1 MLSIDLDSSDLVLLG
16 RLQADAREKLES
28 LAAETGLSVPTVQ
41 RRLRRMREAGII
53 EAETVRLSPEALGFP
68 MTFLVLVEL
77 ERERL
82 DHLDAFRRKA
92 RAEPRIQQCYYIT
105 GEADFA
111 LIVLARDVQDFEA
124 LTRRVFF
131 DDPNIKRFRT
141 SVAMDR
147 TKVGLAV
154 PIDG

>member
-1 MLSIDLDSSDLVLLG
+1 MPSFDLDPSDLVLLD
-16 RLQADAREKLES
+16 RLQTDAREKLDS

-41 RRLRRMREAGII
+41 RRLRRMREAGVI
-53 EAETVRLSPEALGFP
+53 EAETARLSPDALGFP

-154 PIDG
+154 PVDP